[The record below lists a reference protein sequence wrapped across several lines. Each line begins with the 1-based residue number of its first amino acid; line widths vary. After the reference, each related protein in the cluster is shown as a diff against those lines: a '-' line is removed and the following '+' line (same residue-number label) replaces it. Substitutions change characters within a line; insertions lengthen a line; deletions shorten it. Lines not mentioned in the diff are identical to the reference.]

1 MSETLQ
7 SADAVISDAELLDR
21 TETAV
26 RAAGAALRERFG
38 EVVRYESREELMGA
52 LAANDDA
59 ALDILR
65 PRLTVLRPNAR

>member
-21 TETAV
+21 TESAV

-52 LAANDDA
+52 LAANDDT
-59 ALDILR
+59 ALDVLR
-65 PRLTVLRPNAR
+65 PRLTVLRPNA

>member
-7 SADAVISDAELLDR
+7 TADAVISDAELLDR